1 MSSVPAS
8 STLGSL
14 IFCIYV
20 LLSRIKPHC
29 KEGSRRAHRRPH
41 SIQHRTWSG
50 SCAVE
55 GMLGERFTDGC
66 VLVGELCRLD

>member
-20 LLSRIKPHC
+20 LLSRIKPTVRRGL
-29 KEGSRRAHRRPH
+29 EGNTEDRTVYSTGLALALWRACWDRD
-41 SIQHRTWSG
+41 SQMDV
-50 SCAVE
+50 C
-55 GMLGERFTDGC
+55 
-66 VLVGELCRLD
+66 

>member
-20 LLSRIKPHC
+20 LISRIKHTVRRSL
-29 KEGSRRAHRRPH
+29 EGNTEGHTVYSTGLGLALALWRACWDRDSQMGVH
-41 SIQHRTWSG
+41 
-50 SCAVE
+50 
-55 GMLGERFTDGC
+55 
-66 VLVGELCRLD
+66 